1 LTNLS
6 FHWRA
11 AGRSRGSWD
20 LEMDV
25 NDLKPF
31 DPADI
36 DETLTRVV
44 AHAGKTHLLF
54 PYVNGIAAEPKY
66 HSIGMVIA
74 GSAAT
79 VRDFHELTL
88 MARRVGEGAAWR
100 IVFNTPWL
108 VKPAEDGAAERK
120 RRG

>member
-1 LTNLS
+1 
-6 FHWRA
+6 
-11 AGRSRGSWD
+11 
-20 LEMDV
+20 MDMS
-25 NDLKPF
+25 DSKPF

-44 AHAGKTHLLF
+44 THGDKTHLLF
-54 PYVNGIAAEPKY
+54 PYINGVASEPKY

-79 VRDFHELTL
+79 VQDFQALTL
-88 MARRVGEGAAWR
+88 MAKRAGEGAAWR

-108 VKPAEDGAAERK
+108 VRPSEDGGSPERK

>member
-1 LTNLS
+1 
-6 FHWRA
+6 
-11 AGRSRGSWD
+11 
-20 LEMDV
+20 MDR

-44 AHAGKTHLLF
+44 THAGKTHLLF
-54 PYVNGIAAEPKY
+54 PYINGTAAEPKY
-66 HSIGMVIA
+66 QSIGMVIA
-74 GSAAT
+74 ASAAT

-88 MARRVGEGAAWR
+88 LAKRVGEGAAWC

-108 VKPAEDGAAERK
+108 VMSAEDGGGSERQ
-120 RRG
+120 RR

>member
-1 LTNLS
+1 
-6 FHWRA
+6 
-11 AGRSRGSWD
+11 
-20 LEMDV
+20 MDM
-25 NDLKPF
+25 NDSKPF

-44 AHAGKTHLLF
+44 THAGKTHLLF
-54 PYVNGIAAEPKY
+54 PYVDGIASEPKY
-66 HSIGMVIA
+66 GSIGMLIA

-79 VRDFHELTL
+79 IQDFHRLTS
-88 MARRVGEGAAWR
+88 MARKAGEGAAWR

-108 VKPAEDGAAERK
+108 VRPTEDGGSSERK

>member
-1 LTNLS
+1 
-6 FHWRA
+6 
-11 AGRSRGSWD
+11 
-20 LEMDV
+20 MDR

-44 AHAGKTHLLF
+44 THAGKTHLLF
-54 PYVNGIAAEPKY
+54 PYINGTAAEPKY
-66 HSIGMVIA
+66 QSIGMVIA

-88 MARRVGEGAAWR
+88 MGKKVGEGAAWR
-100 IVFNTPWL
+100 IAFNTPWL
-108 VKPAEDGAAERK
+108 VKHSLDGGGSERK

>member
-1 LTNLS
+1 M
-6 FHWRA
+6 
-11 AGRSRGSWD
+11 
-20 LEMDV
+20 EV

-44 AHAGKTHLLF
+44 THAGKTHLLF
-54 PYVNGIAAEPKY
+54 PYINGIASEPKY
-66 HSIGMVIA
+66 NSLGMAIA

-88 MARRVGEGAAWR
+88 MARRAGEGAAWR

-108 VKPAEDGAAERK
+108 VRPSEGGANAQRK
-120 RRG
+120 RRE

>member
-1 LTNLS
+1 
-6 FHWRA
+6 
-11 AGRSRGSWD
+11 
-20 LEMDV
+20 MDIS
-25 NDLKPF
+25 DSKPF

-44 AHAGKTHLLF
+44 TYAGKTHLLF
-54 PYVNGIAAEPKY
+54 PFVNGIGAEPKY
-66 HSIGMVIA
+66 NSIGMVIS

-79 VRDFHELTL
+79 VKDFQALTL
-88 MARRVGEGAAWR
+88 MASRAGEGAAWR

-108 VKPAEDGAAERK
+108 IRPSEDGGSPERK